1 MGQKIL
7 AVDDDRDILDA
18 LKHVLYYGGYEVVT
32 SINAENIFEQ
42 VERYKPN
49 LILLDIM
56 LSGKD
61 GRQVCRQLKTNLT
74 TKQIPIIMI
83 SATPGLRQDI
93 LSCGA
98 EDFIAKPFD
107 INDLLNR
114 IAQKLLVPN

>member
-7 AVDDDRDILDA
+7 AVDDDLDILDA
-18 LKHVLYYGGYEVVT
+18 LKHVLYFGGYEVLT
-32 SINAENIFEQ
+32 TMNADDIIEQ
-42 VERYKPN
+42 VVDYQPN

-61 GRQVCRQLKTNLT
+61 GRQVCKQLKSNIT
-74 TKQIPIIMI
+74 TKKIPVIMI
-83 SATPGLRQDI
+83 SAMAGLPKDI

-107 INDLLNR
+107 INDLLDR
-114 IAQKLLVPN
+114 IAQRIVMPI

>member
-7 AVDDDRDILDA
+7 AVDDDVDILDA
-18 LKHVLYYGGYEVVT
+18 LKHVLYYGGYEVRTTV
-32 SINAENIFEQ
+32 NADDIIKQ
-42 VERYKPN
+42 VQLYKPN

-61 GRQVCRQLKTNLT
+61 GRQVCRQLKTDST
-74 TKQIPIIMI
+74 TKRIPVIMI
-83 SATPGLRQDI
+83 SATPGLPQDI

-107 INDLLNR
+107 INDLRDR
-114 IAQKLLVPN
+114 IAKKISLAN

>member
-49 LILLDIM
+49 LILMDIM